1 MTELFTLLMSYI
13 TIWAPSL
20 AAVLGIAATVFV
32 ALAKMRSTIKEIKAD
47 KTLADVY
54 AKMDKLTTQNAEL
67 TRCNKLLLDQLTKIQ
82 GYADQKAKE
91 E

>member
-20 AAVLGIAATVFV
+20 AAVVGIAATVLV

-67 TRCNKLLLDQLTKIQ
+67 TRCNKLLLEQLTKIQ

>member
-1 MTELFTLLMSYI
+1 MTELFTLLMSYV

-20 AAVLGIAATVFV
+20 AAIIGIAATVLV
-32 ALAKMRSTIKEIKAD
+32 ALTKMSSTIKAIKAD